1 MVVLLVVTE
10 VRRWLCLCLR
20 VVDASSG
27 GQSTVAALDNGCSCD
42 IVVSHYI
49 TSDTPLN
56 NGDDG
61 SYRGIEG
68 GVLVF
73 SMIMM

>member
-1 MVVLLVVTE
+1 MLTE
-10 VRRWLCLCLR
+10 VQWWLCLCLR

-27 GQSTVAALDNGCSCD
+27 GQSTVAVLDNGYSFD

-49 TSDTPLN
+49 TGDTSLN

-61 SYRGIEG
+61 SWRGIKG
-68 GVLVF
+68 RVLVF
-73 SMIMM
+73 PMIMT